1 MIIVVAKLDIQLSK
15 IYLKSNKEK
24 LSKLYNKNMVQT
36 DEIRNEYKQQL
47 KDKISLTQNSDED
60 YK

>member
-1 MIIVVAKLDIQLSK
+1 
-15 IYLKSNKEK
+15 
-24 LSKLYNKNMVQT
+24 MVQT